1 MNSYYSCR
9 QRFTWSWGSIFV
21 IMRSSKR
28 LKVKTCSTYNW
39 WAISS
44 FMGLLLLITFWKTRE
59 KENFRQMENIALL
72 CRYYFPFLK
81 HHFCFIFIT
90 LICII
95 CMKEATQIITL
106 LLLLLLLLLLPT
118 TFPGLEEINI
128 FCIYYMKA
136 IPERDVYVQTGKL
149 PYYSY
154 YFRNMYI
161 VHLRWGWL
169 SAAASV
175 LECEPS
181 PTIEQNIE
189 SP

>member
-1 MNSYYSCR
+1 MYWPSSCIISRTKQLNSCR

-44 FMGLLLLITFWKTRE
+44 FMGLLLLITFWKTRKE
-59 KENFRQMENIALL
+59 ENFKQMESITLP

-90 LICII
+90 LIWIL

-106 LLLLLLLLLLPT
+106 LLPPT
-118 TFPGLEEINI
+118 TFQGLEENEILLESNSRER
-128 FCIYYMKA
+128 CLCTDWQNA
-136 IPERDVYVQTGKL
+136 IL
-149 PYYSY
+149 
-154 YFRNMYI
+154 
-161 VHLRWGWL
+161 L
-169 SAAASV
+169 V
-175 LECEPS
+175 LFS
-181 PTIEQNIE
+181 
-189 SP
+189 